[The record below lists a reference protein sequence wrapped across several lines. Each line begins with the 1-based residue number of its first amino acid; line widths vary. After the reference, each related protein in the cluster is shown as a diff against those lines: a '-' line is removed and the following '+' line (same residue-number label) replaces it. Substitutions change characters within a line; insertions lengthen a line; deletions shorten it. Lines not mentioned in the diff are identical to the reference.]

1 MQTCPGQLLPA
12 ARTIMPKSLS
22 VDLVSFSVPRTSQ
35 VAPGV
40 QLEVTA
46 AIEACRM
53 DLQPCRCLL
62 HVHRIRVLKLPL
74 MFLVLSL
81 FCLY

>member
-1 MQTCPGQLLPA
+1 MQTCPGRLLPA
-12 ARTIMPKSLS
+12 ACTIMPESLS
-22 VDLVSFSVPRTSQ
+22 VDLLSISVPWTLQ
-35 VAPGV
+35 VTPGV

-53 DLQPCRCLL
+53 DLRPCRCLL
-62 HVHRIRVLKLPL
+62 HLHRITVQKLPL
-74 MFLVLSL
+74 TFLVLSQ

>member
-12 ARTIMPKSLS
+12 TRTIMPESLS
-22 VDLVSFSVPRTSQ
+22 VDLVSISVPRTSQ
-35 VAPGV
+35 VTPGV

-53 DLQPCRCLL
+53 DLRPCRCLL
-62 HVHRIRVLKLPL
+62 HLHRITVQKLPL
-74 MFLVLSL
+74 LFLVLSQ